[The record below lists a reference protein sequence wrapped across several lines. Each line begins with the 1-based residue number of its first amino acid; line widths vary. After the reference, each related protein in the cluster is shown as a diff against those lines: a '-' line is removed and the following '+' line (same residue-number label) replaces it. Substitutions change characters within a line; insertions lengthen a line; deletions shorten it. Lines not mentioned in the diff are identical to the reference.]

1 MMNNVDYKLQSNIDQ
16 IAKCIKDSNYC
27 LASEAKEEAEYIL
40 RYCPKELYKNI
51 DEIVNNEK
59 ISDIK
64 YFLITNDKQM
74 KITINE
80 IYQDFYKKIP
90 YIIIILGICKELN
103 NNYGFLWLHDL
114 LQLG

>member
-1 MMNNVDYKLQSNIDQ
+1 MNNVDYKLQSNIEQ
-16 IAKCIKDSNYC
+16 IAKCIKDTNIF

-40 RYCPKELYKNI
+40 KYCPKELYKNI
-51 DEIVNNEK
+51 DEIVNNRN

-74 KITINE
+74 NITINK
-80 IYQDFYKKIP
+80 IYHDFYEKIP
-90 YIIIILGICKELN
+90 HIIIILGICKELN
-103 NNYGFLWLHDL
+103 NSSGFLWLHDL